1 MSRTSLHFGCGLVIA
16 CSFAA
21 PIAAQEPERLPPV
34 EPPTVEVEYGAERP
48 IIDGVGWVFGIPRKV
63 LLWDQR
69 ADNHAVSDETVSE
82 VASYLHDRGV
92 TDVKV
97 RVNQYAPWEEWKRL
111 TTNRNVGA
119 GWRYTVGAW
128 KCLEYTIV
136 PGRLFG
142 RDQYNPYTNSIYLYS
157 DMPSL
162 GLAESA
168 YAKDV
173 QNRRYPG
180 TYATVQTL
188 PIVAMWHE
196 TLATGEVLQY
206 VSIRGSSEEREKIRR
221 DLYARYGLEL
231 GGEFSRVLPDG
242 SLLFPV
248 VGAIGGHGAATVQNQ
263 KAEAP

>member
-1 MSRTSLHFGCGLVIA
+1 MSITRMRLWSAFAVCGL
-16 CSFAA
+16 CSAL
-21 PIAAQEPERLPPV
+21 PAQEVERLPPV
-34 EPPTVEVEYGAERP
+34 ETPTVEVEYGAQRP

-63 LLWDQR
+63 LLWDCR
-69 ADNHAVSDETVSE
+69 ADNHAVSENTVGE

-92 TDVKV
+92 EDVKV

-111 TTNRNVGA
+111 TTNTNVGA
-119 GWRYTVGAW
+119 GWRYTFGTL
-128 KCLEYTIV
+128 KCLEYTII

-157 DMPSL
+157 DMPAL

-180 TYATVQTL
+180 TYAAVQSL

-196 TLATGEVLQY
+196 SLATGEVLEY
-206 VSIRGSSEEREKIRR
+206 VSIRGSSDEQEKIRR

-231 GGEFSRVLPDG
+231 GGEVSRVLPDG

-248 VGAIGGHGAATVQNQ
+248 VGAVSGHGVATLQ
-263 KAEAP
+263 KPKE